1 MDGRLSPRRARA
13 TGGRR
18 RVAFVGVV
26 VAVVLLHL
34 ALTRELADQMG
45 SLDPSQAMPQ
55 RMAAT
60 YVRTIEPTAP
70 PTVAPV
76 AAPGPAPRSPRVAN
90 RPARPASAAVPAA
103 AVVADAAVPSAA
115 TPNDPALPDAM
126 TATVDAA
133 ASAPEVAIATS
144 DSASA
149 PAPTAFEWPVST
161 RVSYDLTGNYRGEL
175 TGQAQVEWVRRGD
188 RYQVHLDLSAGPEFA
203 PIFSRRMSSE
213 GRIEAAGLVPE
224 RYDEDTQAIL
234 RERRRA
240 TVMFEADAVVL
251 ANGQRRERLA
261 GVQDTASQFVQFSFI
276 FSTRPELLR
285 VGNTFELPLALPRGM
300 DPWVY
305 DVVKEETLVTPF
317 GPLAAFHLKPRRA
330 VRKNGELTAEIW
342 FAPELRYLPV
352 RIRIQQDAATF
363 IDLMIARK
371 PEMAAS

>member
-1 MDGRLSPRRARA
+1 MDGRLSTRLARFA
-13 TGGRR
+13 SGRR

-45 SLDPSQAMPQ
+45 SLDPSRAMPQ

-60 YVRTIEPTAP
+60 YVRTIEPTP
-70 PTVAPV
+70 PPPVAP
-76 AAPGPAPRSPRVAN
+76 AAAAMAAPRSARVAS
-90 RPARPASAAVPAA
+90 RPALPASAAE
-103 AVVADAAVPSAA
+103 VVADAAEPAA
-115 TPNDPALPDAM
+115 SSSIEPALTDAT
-126 TATVDAA
+126 TAVAVDAP
-133 ASAPEVAIATS
+133 ASAPDVAVATS

-161 RVSYDLTGNYRGEL
+161 RISYDLTGNYRGEL
-175 TGQAQVEWVRRGD
+175 SGRAQVEWVRRGD
-188 RYQVHLDLSAGPEFA
+188 RYQVHLDLVAGPEFA
-203 PIFSRRMSSE
+203 PIFARRMSSE
-213 GRIEAAGLVPE
+213 GRIDASGLVPE

-234 RERRRA
+234 RDRRRA

-251 ANGQRRERLA
+251 ANGQRKERLA

-300 DPWVY
+300 DNWTY
-305 DVVKEETLVTPF
+305 DVIEEETLVTPF
-317 GPLAAFHLKPRRA
+317 GPLAAFHLKPRRV

-352 RIRIQQDAATF
+352 RIRIQQDATTF